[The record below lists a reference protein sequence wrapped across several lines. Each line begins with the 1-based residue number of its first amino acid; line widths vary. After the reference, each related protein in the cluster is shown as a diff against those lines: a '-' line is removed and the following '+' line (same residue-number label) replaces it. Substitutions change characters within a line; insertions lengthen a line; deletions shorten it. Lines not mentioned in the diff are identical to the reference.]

1 MSAPTMRFS
10 ELPVDERLLRTL
22 EAMGFREPRPIQAA
36 VVPVAIGGGHVLAL
50 APTGTGKT
58 VAYGLPLAA
67 RLLADRPPKGG
78 RGLDPKRR
86 LRALVLCPTREL
98 AMQVGEEL
106 SSLVRGL
113 VLRVAVATG
122 KAAIRPQREAIA
134 AGVDILVGTPGR
146 VRELLEG
153 DALSLAFLQQV
164 VIDEADRMLDFGFL
178 PQVRWILERTAAEPQ
193 RMLFSATLPRGVERL
208 AAEFLPDA
216 ARIELGER
224 NAAAPHLAHRLID
237 TTDPA
242 KVPLLLSLV
251 EGRRG
256 AVVFVRTRRRAG
268 WVAEALRRHG
278 MAVGVLHGDRTP
290 AQRRAALEGFLAGR
304 LAVLV
309 ATDVAAR
316 GLHLPGVGL
325 VINYDLPLLPEEWVH
340 RVGRAGHGGGAGESI
355 SLRTP
360 EDAKR
365 WLAIASI
372 AGVAIAAERS
382 GPSPAPP
389 RGRGKAASGAVAKGT
404 PKVSPRRRGESAVK
418 AERKGGGTGAAERA
432 TRGRTAS
439 AAGGSRDSGKAK
451 RSRRRR
457 ATGPPP
463 RIGQGVRRPNA
474 AAGDEAV

>member
-1 MSAPTMRFS
+1 MPAPTMRFS
-10 ELPVDERLLRTL
+10 ELPVDDRLLRTL
-22 EAMGFREPRPIQAA
+22 EAMGYREARPIQAA
-36 VVPVAIGGGHVLAL
+36 TIPAAIGGGHVLAL

-58 VAYGLPLAA
+58 VAYGVPLAA
-67 RLLADRPPKGG
+67 RLLADRPPRGG

-106 SSLVRGL
+106 SNLVRGL

-153 DALSLAFLQQV
+153 DAMSLAFLQQV
-164 VIDEADRMLDFGFL
+164 VVDEADRMLDFGFL

-208 AAEFLPDA
+208 AEEFLPGA
-216 ARIELGER
+216 ARIELGDR

-237 TTDPA
+237 TADAA
-242 KVPLLLSLV
+242 KVPLLLSLI

-256 AVVFVRTRRRAG
+256 VMVFVRTRRRAG
-268 WVAEALRRHG
+268 WVGEALRRHG

-290 AQRRAALEGFLAGR
+290 AQRRGALEGFLAGR

-316 GLHLPGVGL
+316 GLHLPEVGL
-325 VINYDLPLLPEEWVH
+325 VVNYDLPLLPEEWVH

-360 EDAKR
+360 EESRR
-365 WLAIASI
+365 WNAIAAI
-372 AGVAIAAERS
+372 AGVEIAAERPAGS
-382 GPSPAPP
+382 TAPP
-389 RGRGKAASGAVAKGT
+389 RPRGKASTKASPKSVGA
-404 PKVSPRRRGESAVK
+404 S
-418 AERKGGGTGAAERA
+418 
-432 TRGRTAS
+432 
-439 AAGGSRDSGKAK
+439 
-451 RSRRRR
+451 RSRRRAAGDAAGDGESRSADAASRRGKATARRTR
-457 ATGPPP
+457 AERGKAKAGRRGRGSGPPP
-463 RIGQGVRRPNA
+463 RIGQGVRRPDA
-474 AAGDEAV
+474 VPGDEGA